1 VSDPVLTTEPDKLTR
16 LRELLAKR
24 DANDLAVIEQRYGDI
39 ETTEDEAF
47 STLYNDP
54 RAWNTMRG

>member
-24 DANDLAVIEQRYGDI
+24 DANDLAVIEERYGDI